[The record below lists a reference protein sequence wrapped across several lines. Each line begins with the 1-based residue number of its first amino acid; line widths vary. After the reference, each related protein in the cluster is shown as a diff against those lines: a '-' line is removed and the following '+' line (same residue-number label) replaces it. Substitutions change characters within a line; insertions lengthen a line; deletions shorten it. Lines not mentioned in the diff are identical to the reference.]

1 MAHLCAMPDNIIDK
15 IFKKVMP
22 NDYELAIAG
31 IHIVLVCKMF
41 RDLIHSFFAN
51 SEILKKIKELK
62 YKVCLYNYCI
72 NNNKIKTVSTV
83 HTVLKKLEY
92 FMSWGLG
99 NTGMPNWLSA
109 FDYGTSAI
117 IAGSGIGSNILPWAI
132 CKGCPWNDDTL
143 IAAAKAGDIKILEYC
158 ISIDPN
164 RKIYYGQ
171 LAVAASE
178 TGKLDILKWI
188 ATICDSKRPKKQWKT
203 NFLSTAVK
211 YNQEEIIN
219 WAFEEHNL
227 SLRKVIYSKKTNEV
241 LEHIMNFNKIE
252 SLKTLG
258 KSLDNQRIDVSNE
271 ITMRLI
277 MWCIRTYNIKTL
289 KWFETTKAFSIT
301 AEPGDEGNPIK
312 GIELH
317 QCMVY
322 SHGII
327 YYRLK
332 DIKKILLKKNQ
343 CIRDKLGEYWNNE
356 TEMVKYLYSRGCLL
370 TTKVTEMA
378 STTNNYN
385 LLFWLLQKKCPYN
398 GHIFTN
404 ELTNIYVKCWK
415 KIEQKTKIMK
425 LLLDRKYFR
434 PEELV
439 EPLKNKISTLKS
451 NEIEEI
457 KDVIQWCREKGCLT

>member
-51 SEILKKIKELK
+51 SEILKKTKEKKL
-62 YKVCLYNYCI
+62 KVCLYNYCI
-72 NNNKIKTVSTV
+72 NNYTIKTVSTV

-117 IAGSGIGSNILPWAI
+117 IAGSGIGSNILQWAI

-178 TGKLDILKWI
+178 TGKLDFLKWI

-203 NFLSTAVK
+203 KFLSTAVK

-227 SLRKVIYSKKTNEV
+227 SLRNVISSKKANEV

-277 MWCIRTYNIKTL
+277 MWCIRTFNIKTL

-317 QCMVY
+317 QRMLN
-322 SHGII
+322 SDGLII
-327 YYRLK
+327 YQLK
-332 DIKKILLKKNQ
+332 DIKNILLKENRFV
-343 CIRDKLGEYWNNE
+343 RDILEEYWNKE
-356 TEMVKYLYSRGCLL
+356 TEMVKYLYSRGCHFS
-370 TTKVTEMA
+370 TKVTEKA
-378 STTNNYN
+378 SSTNNYK
-385 LLFWLLQKKCPYN
+385 LLCWLLDEQCPYN

-404 ELTNIYVKCWK
+404 ELTNIHVKGWK
-415 KIEQKTKIMK
+415 KIEEKTKFMRY
-425 LLLDRKYFR
+425 LLERKYFR